1 MDRERAVI
9 HLNVADFAVAVE
21 RAVDPR
27 LRGRPVIVAPRG
39 AVRAAVHDM
48 SDEAYRAGVRKGMP
62 LIRAERICRDA
73 VVRPPRPD
81 RCQQA
86 MADLLKQALPYS
98 PLVESG
104 EDDGHLFLDAT
115 GTSRLFG
122 PPMDVAWRMR
132 NGVRR
137 DLGMDP
143 IWSVAPN
150 KLVAKAATR
159 IVKPDGEYI
168 VAGGEEAD
176 VLAPLP
182 LSLLPGV
189 ERTDL
194 ERLADFN
201 LTRVFETAKLTREQL
216 AVAVDRRAG
225 FLYEAVRG
233 IDPSPVLPANRKPD
247 REVVDH
253 TFSEDAIDAEKLE
266 TVLYAL
272 AETAGHRL
280 RRRRRAAR
288 TVAVCLDFTD
298 GIRRVRQRSTGPG
311 AADDRVL
318 FTAARAALYAAWNRR
333 VRVRRLSLICDRLV
347 FPPAQLS
354 LFPEDQ
360 EKTERRE
367 ALTAAVDQ
375 IRERFGWGAIG
386 FGRQPNP
393 PGPPSPRG
401 KGGGRIWKAGFQD
414 AAALNDETALP
425 LSASGRG
432 PGGGVSL
439 P

>member
-1 MDRERAVI
+1 MDRERTVI

-21 RAVDPR
+21 RAVDSR

-48 SDEAYRAGVRKGMP
+48 SDEAYRAGVRKGMA
-62 LIRAERICRDA
+62 LTRAQRICRDA
-73 VVRPPRPD
+73 VVRPPRPA

-86 MADLLKQALPYS
+86 MADLLKQAIPYS
-98 PLVESG
+98 PLVEWG
-104 EDDGHLFLDAT
+104 DDDGHLFLDVT
-115 GTSRLFG
+115 GTTRLFG

-132 NGVRR
+132 KGVRR

-189 ERTDL
+189 ERRDL
-194 ERLADFN
+194 ERLRDFN
-201 LTRVFETAKLTREQL
+201 LTRVFETAKLTRDQL

-233 IDPSPVLPANRKPD
+233 IDPSPVLPADRKPD

-253 TFSEDAIDAEKLE
+253 TFSEDAIDADRLE
-266 TVLYAL
+266 TVLYTL

-288 TVAVCLDFTD
+288 TVAVRLDFTD
-298 GIRRVRQRSTGPG
+298 GLSRIRQRSTGPG
-311 AADDRVL
+311 TADDRAL
-318 FTAARAALYAAWNRR
+318 FGAARAALYAAWHRR
-333 VRVRRLSLICDRLV
+333 VRVRHLSLICDRLV

-354 LFPEDQ
+354 LFSEE
-360 EKTERRE
+360 EKQTERRD
-367 ALTAAVDQ
+367 ALTAAIDG

-386 FGRQPNP
+386 FGRRPNP
-393 PGPPSPRG
+393 PGPPSLKG
-401 KGGGRIWKAGFQD
+401 KGGDRFWAAGFQD
-414 AAALNDETALP
+414 AAAPDDEKVLP
-425 LSASGRG
+425 LPAPGRG
-432 PGGGVSL
+432 VS
-439 P
+439 PP